1 MGTTIKIFR
10 LNCGDDII
18 AKVQNKENKYKLI
31 HPILFMLRNDNKT
44 GNQVV
49 NMSFW
54 LPVSLMD
61 KNEAIIDARDILT
74 VVDPSADFA
83 EYYLGAVESINSS
96 ITSFK
101 SEDDESLTEE
111 NMMSILDSMSVGN
124 NNNLIH

>member
-1 MGTTIKIFR
+1 METTIKIFR

>member
-1 MGTTIKIFR
+1 METTIKIFR
-10 LNCGDDII
+10 LSCGDDVI
-18 AKVQNKENKYKLI
+18 AAVKKKENKYKLI
-31 HPILFMLRNDNKT
+31 NPIIFMLRSDNKT

-61 KNEAIIDARDILT
+61 KNETVIDVKDILA

-83 EYYLGAVESINSS
+83 EYYLGAVETINSS
-96 ITSFK
+96 IMSFK
-101 SEDDESLTEE
+101 SDDDPLSEE

-124 NNNLIH
+124 NDNLIH

>member
-61 KNEAIIDARDILT
+61 KNEAIIDVRDILT